1 MISPTFSV
9 LDLLEVRPDSFKE
22 GDIAELEGMAQRAVP
37 EHAKRNTAYAD
48 AQESERQLTQTL
60 GELDIMHKDATRRA
74 QQLLLASA
82 GEVIATV
89 SCCDVTALA
98 TRLRPVQ
105 DEVQL
110 LADAQDLLRFKR
122 LPAARIATLEA
133 ALKLRQIEEL
143 LASIC
148 AALSHARQLSRMI
161 KAGVLSDADRIG
173 FVSQQTENLRATA
186 REASRQVRLAE
197 DDLRTERQRQASA
210 EQTRMATGVITR
222 AEVAAAIPTHGA

>member
-1 MISPTFSV
+1 MISQTLSV
-9 LDLLEVRPDSFKE
+9 LDLLEVKPDTFKPE
-22 GDIAELEGMAQRAVP
+22 DVTELEQMAQRAAP
-37 EHAKRNTAYAD
+37 EYHKRDTAYAN

-60 GELDIMHKDATRRA
+60 GELDIMHTDATRRA

-133 ALKLRQIEEL
+133 AWNLRQIEEL

-148 AALSHARQLSRMI
+148 AALSHARTLSKLI
-161 KAGVLSDADRIG
+161 TAGVFKNENRVAI
-173 FVSQQTENLRATA
+173 VSEEVERLRATA

-210 EQTRMATGVITR
+210 EQTRMAHGMVTR
-222 AEVAAAIPTHGA
+222 AEVAAAIPTGA